1 MMTFATRLMA
11 VLALAAAAVSAT
23 PAYAESSPCPGNMAS
38 YFNLKNGE
46 MVKCTCP
53 ALAGGRTVWGTAR
66 YTIDSDVCR
75 AAVHAGAAPAAGGEV
90 TVYLAEGCPIFRS
103 NAKNGVQS
111 TNYGPYG
118 RTFHFAKDAPDCDVQ
133 TKDDAVTADEAGAE
147 LALQMQRHAHE
158 EHRHGLRRRPLHH
171 RFQHLHRGAPRRR
184 AAAGG
189 RRGDDAHRRRLHALQ
204 RRRQERH
211 HVARMGRL
219 RDVLRLHESPAR
231 VSELNRRKVQWNP
244 LPFPRLEF
252 ESRFR

>member
-118 RTFHFAKDAPDCDVQ
+118 RTFHFTKDAPDCDVQ
-133 TKDDAVTADEAGAE
+133 TKDDAVTDCPFSMSVFAQMKPGQSWRCKCSDTRMKNIGTVYGDGRYTTDSNTCTAALHAGVLQLAGGEVTMHTDEGCK
-147 LALQMQRHAHE
+147 
-158 EHRHGLRRRPLHH
+158 
-171 RFQHLHRGAPRRR
+171 RFS
-184 AAAGG
+184 AAAKNGITSREWG
-189 RRGDDAHRRRLHALQ
+189 AYAMSY
-204 RRRQERH
+204 
-211 HVARMGRL
+211 AFT
-219 RDVLRLHESPAR
+219 S
-231 VSELNRRKVQWNP
+231 P
-244 LPFPRLEF
+244 LPACPN
-252 ESRFR
+252 